1 MGFLP
6 KRITL
11 QNLNQVSVYIEDTN
25 NEYFNIQEVPET
37 LTQGR
42 HAFKIFGSDLLR
54 EGIELKMELLDSAGN
69 TVYLTPVDFIG
80 EEVPPYVPYR
90 YVTVEVYSP
99 PVNAPGIA
107 TLTILGEA
115 NPNAVDVPI
124 EFQNAYN
131 VRYQATLNIDLSTV
145 INTQPIRF
153 FKNPTTDYQEVVQAK
168 TILGPISQS
177 IVYSIADGIP
187 RTDLEGKTF
196 EIESGSLENEALPHE
211 VSDTYKDLRIFKDE
225 YKYKTGLRG
234 RTPAIISRRGLS
246 RQFASLEQPK
256 FKIRADDPIFKADMQ
271 GGTIEI
277 QERTATLTKLDPNK
291 NELIETSVTV
301 PAFTTKILEVIDE
314 NTIVPEEPPLIASP
328 TGSEPT
334 GTDVKDM
341 TMEDQNKK
349 EEVKEAMSGQN
360 KGGLTKPKMMY
371 GGVANKKKH
380 NYAAGGSVK
389 DRLGVM
395 IAVGKIKPSN
405 AK

>member
-99 PVNAPGIA
+99 PVNAGGLA

-153 FKNPTTDYQEVVQAK
+153 
-168 TILGPISQS
+168 L
-177 IVYSIADGIP
+177 
-187 RTDLEGKTF
+187 
-196 EIESGSLENEALPHE
+196 
-211 VSDTYKDLRIFKDE
+211 
-225 YKYKTGLRG
+225 
-234 RTPAIISRRGLS
+234 
-246 RQFASLEQPK
+246 
-256 FKIRADDPIFKADMQ
+256 KIRQ
-271 GGTIEI
+271 
-277 QERTATLTKLDPNK
+277 
-291 NELIETSVTV
+291 LI
-301 PAFTTKILEVIDE
+301 I
-314 NTIVPEEPPLIASP
+314 
-328 TGSEPT
+328 
-334 GTDVKDM
+334 
-341 TMEDQNKK
+341 KK
-349 EEVKEAMSGQN
+349 
-360 KGGLTKPKMMY
+360 
-371 GGVANKKKH
+371 
-380 NYAAGGSVK
+380 
-389 DRLGVM
+389 
-395 IAVGKIKPSN
+395 
-405 AK
+405 